1 MSIISRLSVV
11 LGLDTAE
18 FNAGLGKAEQGIN
31 KFGVM
36 ATGLKT
42 AVVVAGAAFA
52 ASSYK
57 AIEFADS
64 INDIAKANEM
74 AVSSVLEFSQALQ
87 VNGGQS
93 ENATRLL
100 SGFTNKIDEAAQ
112 GSQKTRDKF
121 KELGVSLKDLGTL
134 SEEELMRKTVKGL
147 AAIDDPIRRNAAA
160 FEVFGKAIK
169 GVDIKGLNDELQRTK
184 GSAQGSDEAFGK
196 IGDALDKLD
205 KLSFQIKTDLANN
218 LAQPFYDAIAA
229 AERFYNRL
237 GELREANAKRGSEAR
252 QKIIGDGTT
261 VPEWWKGMFGAFFE
275 KELKDAETKVNVFS
289 SKMQE
294 KIIPS
299 ILGNGLEGNKPTGN
313 VRDVKVSDEQLKLQK
328 AIESQK
334 ESLNQSLLTMIR
346 QTEEVYGQKSMY
358 EQISQEFEK
367 GGKFDKIKDESLKN
381 QILQVAKMLDMSKE
395 DSELKKEAQEK
406 AKALATHDL
415 AFERSIQSLET
426 DKERY
431 ELQIKTAGLS
441 DTQKEKM
448 LAIFDMEAEIVRMK
462 KEDLNLS
469 DQQVQKYRDAKMA
482 VIETADAA
490 KRMNNTFQAGWSNA
504 MENFKEKASDS
515 FSLGQDAFNSMTSS
529 MSNALDDFVSKGKI
543 SFSSLIGS
551 MISDLLKLYMKAQMS
566 SMFGSLF
573 GDIFGGGGSGG
584 VDAGAGAYSIE
595 SNPYLNWTGKAAA
608 NGGDISGPTLVG
620 ERGPEL
626 FIPKGAGTV
635 IPNNQ
640 LSSMMGGG
648 QQVIY
653 NGTVIQN
660 MSAIDTQSGIQFLA
674 KNKEAVWAANM
685 SAQRGLPTSR

>member
-1 MSIISRLSVV
+1 MSIISRLSVI

-87 VNGGQS
+87 VSGGQS

-184 GSAQGSDEAFGK
+184 GSAAGSDEAFGK

-205 KLSFQIKTDLANN
+205 KLSFKIKTDLANN

-229 AERFYNRL
+229 AERFYDRMS
-237 GELREANAKRGSEAR
+237 ELREANAKKESETR
-252 QKIIGDGTT
+252 QKIIGDGN
-261 VPEWWKGMFGAFFE
+261 VPQWWKNVFGPFFE
-275 KELKDAETKVNVFS
+275 KELKDAESKVNVFNA
-289 SKMQE
+289 KMQE

-395 DSELKKEAQEK
+395 DAELKKEAQEK

-415 AFERSIQSLET
+415 AFERGIQALET

-441 DTQKEKM
+441 DTQKEKA

-462 KEDLNLS
+462 REDLNLT

-504 MENFKEKASDS
+504 MENFKEKANDS
-515 FSLGQDAFNSMTSS
+515 FSMGQDAFNSMTSS
-529 MSNALDDFVSKGKI
+529 MSNALDEFVSKGKI

-566 SMFGSLF
+566 SLFGSLF
-573 GDIFGGGGSGG
+573 SNIFSVGGGG

-595 SNPYLNWTGKAAA
+595 SNPWLNWTGPAAA
-608 NGGDISGPTLVG
+608 NGGEIMGPTLVG

-626 FIPKGAGTV
+626 FIPQSSGTV

-648 QQVIY
+648 QQVVY
-653 NGTVIQN
+653 NGPVIQN

-674 KNKEAVWAANM
+674 KNKNAIWAANQ
-685 SAQRGLPTSR
+685 SAQRGIPVSR